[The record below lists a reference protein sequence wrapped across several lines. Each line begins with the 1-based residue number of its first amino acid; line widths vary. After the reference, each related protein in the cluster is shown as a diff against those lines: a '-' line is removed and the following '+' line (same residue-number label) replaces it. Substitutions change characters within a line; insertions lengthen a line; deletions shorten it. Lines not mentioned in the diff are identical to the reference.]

1 MDIRDI
7 RYFLAV
13 YEHGNISAAAEALY
27 ISQQALSKSILKSE
41 GFLGVQL
48 FARNAHGVEPTDCAR
63 QLVPSARRALREY
76 DDLVALGRQMAQSEA
91 VQLVRMGFACG
102 CFNQYNP
109 VSPADIA
116 EFGRTHPSI
125 TLSISECGPTE
136 QITSLL
142 EGSIDVAYMVGTPR
156 DPQLEARLVC
166 REPNFIIMSTHHPLA
181 SKDSL
186 TMEDLT
192 GCTVLIPS
200 EFKSERL
207 GKQNLEAAGFEG
219 IGAKAHF
226 FDGAFSHIVERV
238 RMNEGLWCAGE
249 SFCQSVNPNGLVFRP
264 HPNPQVFSEH
274 YLAYKKEARISGAL
288 QEVLAA
294 FAPGDQVS
302 RGKLGIEPP
311 RYSLDSAM
319 RPR

>member
-1 MDIRDI
+1 MR
-7 RYFLAV
+7 
-13 YEHGNISAAAEALY
+13 
-27 ISQQALSKSILKSE
+27 
-41 GFLGVQL
+41 
-48 FARNAHGVEPTDCAR
+48 
-63 QLVPSARRALREY
+63 
-76 DDLVALGRQMAQSEA
+76 
-91 VQLVRMGFACG
+91 
-102 CFNQYNP
+102 P
-109 VSPADIA
+109 V
-116 EFGRTHPSI
+116 
-125 TLSISECGPTE
+125 E
-136 QITSLL
+136 QIASLL

-166 REPNFIIMSTHHPLA
+166 REPNFIIMSAHHPLA

-274 YLAYKKEARISGAL
+274 YLAYKKEARISGGTPRGTGRLCAGRPGKPG
-288 QEVLAA
+288 QARHRASPA
-294 FAPGDQVS
+294 FVRQCDAPPLK
-302 RGKLGIEPP
+302 RTE
-311 RYSLDSAM
+311 
-319 RPR
+319 RPRCG